1 MTKATIAIVGAG
13 RVGLSL
19 GRALS
24 HVGHAVTMLT
34 RGGQAVSG
42 GLVAVETWSDA
53 LHAAD
58 VVIVA
63 VPDDA
68 VGDVADQL
76 SRLGRITPHHV
87 VLHCSGMHDR
97 SALAALHQTGAALGS
112 LHPLMTFIAAA
123 GEPELL
129 EGTPAVIE
137 GDRRAVAAG
146 RALAASLG
154 MAPVIELDGA
164 AKPRYHAG
172 AVFAA
177 NYLVVLADVAERLAR
192 DAGAGDTAATLY
204 LPLMQRALANIGEH
218 GAAASLTGPVARG
231 DAGTVQAHLE
241 VLNGANREL
250 YLALGRA
257 ALEMTRI
264 TGMDDDVARMMRER
278 LETRD

>member
-1 MTKATIAIVGAG
+1 MTQAAIAIVGAG

-24 HVGHAVTMLT
+24 HAGHVVTMLT

-42 GLVAVETWSDA
+42 GLVSVASWSDA

-58 VVIVA
+58 LVLAA

-68 VGDVADQL
+68 IGAVADVL
-76 SRLGRITPHHV
+76 ARLERITPHHV

-97 SALAALHQTGAALGS
+97 SALAALGATGAALGS
-112 LHPLMTFIAAA
+112 MHPLMTFVAAA
-123 GEPELL
+123 GEPDLL
-129 EGTPAVIE
+129 VGTPAVLE
-137 GDRRAVAAG
+137 GDRRAVVAG

-192 DAGAGDTAATLY
+192 DAGAGDAAATLY

-231 DAGTVQAHLE
+231 DAGTVAAHVG
-241 VLNGANREL
+241 VLTGADREL
-250 YLALGRA
+250 YQELGRA
-257 ALEMTRI
+257 ALEMASRGLDETE
-264 TGMDDDVARMMRER
+264 MRR
-278 LETRD
+278 LRELLKG

>member
-1 MTKATIAIVGAG
+1 MTQAAIAIVGAG

-24 HVGHAVTMLT
+24 HGGHAVTMLT

-42 GLVAVETWSDA
+42 GLVSVASWSDA
-53 LHAAD
+53 LHGAD
-58 VVIVA
+58 VVLAA

-68 VGDVADQL
+68 IGAVADQL
-76 SRLGRITPHHV
+76 ARLERITAHHV

-97 SALAALHQTGAALGS
+97 SALAALDVTGAALGS

-129 EGTPAVIE
+129 DGTPAVLE
-137 GDRRAVAAG
+137 GDRRAVAAA
-146 RALAASLG
+146 RELATSLG

-164 AKPRYHAG
+164 SKCRYHAG

-192 DAGAGDTAATLY
+192 EAGAGDAAATLY
-204 LPLMQRALANIGEH
+204 LPLMQRALVNVGER
-218 GAAASLTGPVARG
+218 GAAASLSGPVIRG
-231 DAGTVQAHLE
+231 DAGTVAAHLD
-241 VLNGANREL
+241 VLDGVDREL
-250 YLALGRA
+250 YQVLGRA
-257 ALEMTRI
+257 ALEI
-264 TGMDDDVARMMRER
+264 AREQGLDEAAAVRMWER